1 MKLPFL
7 THELFRANF
16 ILLLAVFRG
25 CLAYQG
31 CRRYDVFWSLHRAT
45 ALACAVII
53 TLLPYRLFNW
63 RHFWSVGPQPPG
75 QRIGPYIGSW
85 ESELTADDV
94 QSMYSDRST
103 ERGRS
108 DGFSAAVARINAQ
121 FGLPPLTPPYAP
133 EAYGSQYREIRSVH
147 RLRQMAIER
156 MEAHPPGRTWN
167 AVSRYWKLCNITGI
181 RGRFH
186 LSLESS
192 LKPFRLLCGLQ
203 DFWAASCCWFGV
215 VRN

>member
-53 TLLPYRLFNW
+53 ALLPYRLFNW
-63 RHFWSVGPQPPG
+63 RQFWSVGPQPPS

-156 MEAHPPGRTWN
+156 MEAHPRAELGMLYHVAGNYAT
-167 AVSRYWKLCNITGI
+167 SRRI

-186 LSLESS
+186 LSFESS